1 MSTAQPGRLAGRI
14 MLLLAWVAALVL
26 ATWFFGNWEESRRNP
41 NQSPVSV
48 RSADYVEVRLA
59 SNPQGHYLLD
69 GQINGRAVTLLL
81 DTGATQVAI
90 PRAVAKR
97 LGLKPGAP
105 VTVVT
110 ASGRATAHSTRLD
123 SLQLGEIRL
132 TDVPALIVPDM
143 PGNDVLLGMS
153 ALKHLEFTQ
162 RAGTL
167 VLRQTP

>member
-1 MSTAQPGRLAGRI
+1 MSAAQPGQLAGRI
-14 MLLLAWVAALVL
+14 MWLLAWVAALLL
-26 ATWFFGNWEESRRNP
+26 ATWFFGNWEEARRNP
-41 NQSPVSV
+41 NQTPESV
-48 RSADYVEVRLA
+48 RGADYVEVRLA
-59 SNPQGHYLLD
+59 SNPQGHYLLN
-69 GQINGRAVTLLL
+69 GQINGRTVTLLL

-90 PRAVAKR
+90 PRALATR
-97 LGLKPGAP
+97 LGLVPGAP
-105 VTVVT
+105 MLVVT
-110 ASGRATAHSTRLD
+110 ASGRTTAHSTRLD

-143 PGNDVLLGMS
+143 PGDDVLLGMS